1 MCLRHPVCASPARS
15 APQLC
20 LLPSPAQA
28 ALPRRANSA
37 HFAPCWQRIKGVLG
51 NTGVGHPLPAL
62 AFKSPA
68 REDPRTAARSPT
80 RIPRSASSAA
90 VHRAQAG
97 SVTEFRPVCGLSGA
111 ALCRLSRGQVLPA
124 SESPDAGPLAARGG
138 ELRAIAPDRG
148 RWVDER
154 VEDPRGLLAIFCE
167 LYCFQFVGNGEC
179 DLRTLFPNFCFLS
192 FKEKP
197 GCTFVSVCMRVFLCV
212 FLGM

>member
-68 REDPRTAARSPT
+68 REGPRTAAGSPT
-80 RIPRSASSAA
+80 RILRPQRRRGSESSAA
-90 VHRAQAG
+90 GHRAHAA
-97 SVTEFRPVCGLSGA
+97 SVTEFLRLCGLSGA

-148 RWVDER
+148 FAGAGWTSALRS
-154 VEDPRGLLAIFCE
+154 P
-167 LYCFQFVGNGEC
+167 
-179 DLRTLFPNFCFLS
+179 RTLSHLLR
-192 FKEKP
+192 
-197 GCTFVSVCMRVFLCV
+197 VVLLSVCRER
-212 FLGM
+212 GM